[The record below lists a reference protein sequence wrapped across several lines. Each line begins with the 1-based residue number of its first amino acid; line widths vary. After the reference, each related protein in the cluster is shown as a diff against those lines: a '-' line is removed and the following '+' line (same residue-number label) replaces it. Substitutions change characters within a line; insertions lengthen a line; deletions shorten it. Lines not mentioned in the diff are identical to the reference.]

1 MLLNIPRVIAVHA
14 VQNLALVDYSV
25 ATKTSEIAAQIVQW
39 ADVHDQWW
47 LATMTLNILSDLD
60 EVGSILIKICVW
72 LVMNAN

>member
-1 MLLNIPRVIAVHA
+1 MLINIPRVIAVHA

-25 ATKTSEIAAQIVQW
+25 ATRTSEIAAQIVQW

-47 LATMTLNILSDLD
+47 LATTTLNILSELD
-60 EVGSILIKICVW
+60 KFGSMLIQICAW